1 MTGFFTVLLRFA
13 IFFFS
18 VCPMTGLFAF
28 FAFLLFTR
36 FFETFFDFDADF
48 AMEVL
53 PGYGDGI
60 SWICWLL
67 T

>member
-1 MTGFFTVLLRFA
+1 
-13 IFFFS
+13 
-18 VCPMTGLFAF
+18 MTGLFAF